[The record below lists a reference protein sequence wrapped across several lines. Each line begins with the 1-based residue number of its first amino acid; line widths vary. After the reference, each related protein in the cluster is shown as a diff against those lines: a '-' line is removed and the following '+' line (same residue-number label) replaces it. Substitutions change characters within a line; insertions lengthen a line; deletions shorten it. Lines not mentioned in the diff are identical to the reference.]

1 MCAYAYIE
9 KNKKKADRS
18 SSLRQLDSEKV
29 LDRLN
34 VVIIWFQIFKAARS
48 RYIVWLLT
56 IQLFDEL

>member
-29 LDRLN
+29 LDRL
-34 VVIIWFQIFKAARS
+34 
-48 RYIVWLLT
+48 IVWLLT